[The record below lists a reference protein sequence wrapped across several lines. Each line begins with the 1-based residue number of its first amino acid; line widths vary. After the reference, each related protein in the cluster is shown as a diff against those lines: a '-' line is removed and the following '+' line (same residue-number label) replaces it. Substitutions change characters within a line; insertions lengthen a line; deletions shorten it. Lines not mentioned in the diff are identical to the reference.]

1 MRESH
6 MTKQKSIEPRRPA
19 ALFNIAMARGVL
31 INDPRMTELPSG
43 SVVWNYDLATTG
55 HNGTKCS
62 VPVAWIDP
70 SRPQS
75 MKAGDDVLV
84 LGSIRRRFFRLSG
97 LTQSRTELLAEVVA
111 KSGTARATKALSS
124 YTQRLRGA

>member
-1 MRESH
+1 M
-6 MTKQKSIEPRRPA
+6 KQNSAEQRPPGV
-19 ALFNIAMARGVL
+19 LFNVAIARGVL

-55 HNGTKCS
+55 HDGTKCS
-62 VPVAWIDP
+62 VPVAWVDP
-70 SRPQS
+70 TRPQS

-97 LTQSRTELLAEVVA
+97 LTRSRTELLAEVVA

-124 YTQRLRGA
+124 YRQRLRES

>member
-1 MRESH
+1 
-6 MTKQKSIEPRRPA
+6 MTKQNSAEQSATA
-19 ALFNIAMARGVL
+19 AQFNIAMARGVL
-31 INDPRMTELPSG
+31 ANDPRQTELPSG
-43 SVVWNYDLATTG
+43 SVVWNYDLTTTG
-55 HNGTKCS
+55 HDGVRCS

-75 MKAGDDVLV
+75 MRAGDDVLV

-111 KSGTARATKALSS
+111 KSGTVRATKALSS
-124 YTQRLRGA
+124 YTRRLGEC